1 MSATVDKSSA
11 LRYYRTKSSKPNV
24 KIKKVISPMARPKAK
39 ELTERELEVMHAF
52 WRKGETTAA
61 EVRDELEREGRE
73 LAYTTVATLV
83 RILCEKNFLEQTNQD
98 RPFRYRPRRTFDEV
112 SGSIVGD
119 IIDRVFGGKREQMLV
134 RMLEERKLTAKERAM
149 LQEILREKKS

>member
-1 MSATVDKSSA
+1 
-11 LRYYRTKSSKPNV
+11 
-24 KIKKVISPMARPKAK
+24 MARPKAK

-83 RILCEKNFLEQTNQD
+83 RILCEKNFLEQTNQE
-98 RPFRYRPRRTFDEV
+98 RPFRYRPLRTFDEV

-134 RMLEERKLTAKERAM
+134 RLLEERRLTAKERAV
-149 LQEILREKKS
+149 LHEILREKKS